1 MANPNPYLELVSD
14 DATKG
19 GVGDNPYTPLLQA
32 DAAQQARS
40 SVANVADIN
49 PDTDARL
56 QKLARQY
63 GVPVDAVRLDPKPLE
78 RKEKLDSIDYTE
90 LARKA
95 PGTANFIADPKNA
108 AVSHDDVGNM
118 SLLETL
124 VNSFK
129 RGVPS
134 LKRNVSTT
142 ALNANANVVAS
153 IDRVEQLI
161 ADGRDPNT
169 ITADL
174 DPIGVAQM
182 TAEQRSQM
190 RQQSL
195 DKMRDQA
202 GNVARNTVE
211 MLAIPQNPVVGR
223 VFEAGKDQG
232 LQGSERWGP
241 VLREFAKNPV
251 DFIASIGPESLVANA
266 PAMALA
272 IPATIAGG
280 PAAGAAVTG
289 AGSFS
294 TSYASTILEVL
305 QEKGVDIKDPASL
318 QAAMQNPEL
327 MKEIGQV
334 AFSKSAMIGLFDAAS
349 FGAASKVGV
358 PGAVARYLENKPFT
372 KQMINALVVQPP
384 AQGVMGAAGEFA
396 GQSAAGQEIDPAAIL
411 AEFAGE
417 FFGAPAEVVTASA
430 KRTFEAIQESRAAE
444 SNAQLLAQLDELAA
458 ASKVRGRDAS
468 TFEAFVASATE
479 NGPVQ
484 DVFINAE
491 TLAQSGMVEQL
502 AQVSPSV
509 AEQFQIAL
517 DTGNDIRIP
526 VAEYTARIAGTE
538 FSQSLL
544 EHLKTEPEGFSLAE
558 AQQYMQSYA
567 QELKADVERTL
578 AAKQGDEAFKTQVE
592 SVKTNVKAQLDT
604 AARFTPQVNDAYAS
618 MIGNFYAVMAGK
630 LGIAPDELLSRYP
643 LRIQAQSV
651 VGGQQ
656 FDQAGKL
663 DEVRK
668 QWDDAGI
675 ESNISEKNNTIT
687 LSQIV
692 VPKTERGAG
701 KGSAAVQALVDYA
714 DQTGQRIVLTPSTD
728 FGASSKK
735 RLVKFYKRFGF
746 VENKGRNKDF
756 TTMESMIRVPTPPE
770 PGQVLNQV
778 GIDETDTQGFKAW
791 SEGLPVVQDG
801 GNEYEGGGAVFESY
815 HGTTHSDIEIFKSV
829 GNEEGFLGRGPYFT
843 TSPEDASANY
853 AGVGPD
859 LTQRIELRYEQIIQD
874 MQEDEFNAQD
884 ALRDYYDAHPDV
896 EPVAGWEEDN
906 TQEAVDEHG
915 DAAAKYAATQELKGE
930 TEGLMMKVYVKMT
943 NPADTT
949 GKSEDLTYDVEYND
963 DGDVVEESGT
973 VLDWIEAVRTVAEN
987 YGLDADGYISALL
1000 ENGESVGMDEAFRLA
1015 QKYFKG
1021 AYNDNGDVLTAGA
1034 VFRDI
1039 AEEAG
1044 YDGVIMDA
1052 DMYFGSGRR
1061 GFGGARIPSMAGVDP
1076 GTLHLIPFKS
1086 ENVKSATGNSGAFDP
1101 NDKNILKQDKGG
1113 ARGAFNPAT
1122 NTITLLKN
1130 ADLSTFL
1137 HESGHFF
1144 LETQFDIAGRIGQEA
1159 AAFGSQSNTPG
1170 QQQILQDTNA
1180 LLTWFGVTD
1189 LAEWNSLDFEEKRSY
1204 HEKFARGFEAYL
1216 FEGKAPS
1223 IEVQGIF
1230 QRFRAWLLNVY
1241 KDLKALNVE
1250 LTDEVRSVFDRM
1262 LATNEQ
1268 IELAEQ
1274 GRSMMELFTT
1284 PSQPGAGMTP
1294 EEFAAYQALGVDAT
1308 NDAIQD
1314 LQARGLRDLAW
1325 ARNARGREIKKL
1337 QKQAAARRAEVTIDV
1352 RRDVMSQPVYRAWQ
1366 FLTAKLEAADKIAP
1380 AELPK
1385 SDPNVLDETL
1395 DSLFT
1400 AIAKLGGLDRAEV
1413 EGQWGFDPK
1422 ERSPMPAFGK
1432 YTLRR
1437 EGGLSID
1444 AMAESLAELGYLS
1457 KDENGRFDQREL
1469 EEKFDAEMRGDIQYS
1484 YSVDER
1490 ILRGVGRAGEDLNLE
1505 ALGAGRFDAF
1515 ELGAMGLP
1523 DNLVEIIKNLKMS
1536 AKNGLHPDLVAEMF
1550 GFTSGDELVRTL
1562 AIAQEP
1568 KQEINDQVDTRM
1580 LELYGELATPEAI
1593 EREADKAIHNENRAR
1608 VIATEANALA
1618 KATGKPKILAKAAKD
1633 FAQAMIAKLKIR
1645 EIRPGQYAS
1654 AEVRAAKAA
1663 DKASKAGDIATAA
1676 AEKRNQLVNTYATKA
1691 AYDAQDE
1698 VETGARYLKKFENEG
1713 TRKNLDVDYLD
1724 QIDALLERFDLRK
1737 LSNKAMDKRV
1747 ALASWLKSQEEQGLE
1762 PTIPEDLQNEAFR
1775 KPYKEMTVEEFRG
1788 LVDSVKQIE
1797 HLGRL
1802 KNRLLLAADN
1812 RAFSAIRDEIAQ
1824 SIEDNAGNRQ
1834 ADTRTPTTNWG
1845 RAYASFKSFYAS
1857 HIKSAT
1863 WARIM
1868 DGGRDGGPVWE
1879 YFVRPAND
1887 RGDMETTMRAAA
1899 TTRLSEILAP
1909 VFKLGRMGG
1918 KGVFFPTINRSLNRE
1933 ARLALA
1939 LNTGNDGNLQR
1950 LLGGEG
1956 WTRAQIQPVLDSLTV
1971 AEWTAVQQV
1980 WDHFESYRPEIGA
1993 KERRVYGKEPN
2004 WVEPA
2009 PFQVRT
2015 ADGQTVNLRGGYY
2028 PIKYDPA
2035 ASQRAEEYA
2044 DAEGAKRQ
2052 LQGAFTSAT
2061 TRRSFTKARS
2071 EEVSGRPLLYTL
2083 SGLYSGVN
2091 DVIHDLAWHEWLID
2105 ANRLLRSKTI
2115 DTAMRERYGPE
2126 VKAQFKTWAN
2136 DIAEGDKGSDNAGD
2150 MALAR
2155 LRQGV
2160 SAAGLGFNVMS
2171 AAIQVVGF
2179 TQSIVR
2185 IGPAHVGRGIAQF
2198 IANPLAAVRE
2208 VNAQSDFMTN
2218 RSRTLFRELNEL
2230 RNKVQDEGV
2239 LSGAAK
2245 RGAFYLMMRA
2255 QQMVDVPTWLGAYDK
2270 AIHAGNDQDR
2280 AVSLADQAVIDAQGG
2295 GQLKDLSAIER
2306 GGPALKLF
2314 TVFYSF
2320 MNTTFNLAA
2329 GQTMTANTPARK
2341 AKLAADYLLLF
2352 TIPAVLSTVLKDALT
2367 PGGDD
2372 EDLDKLAKKLAA
2384 ENLSYMMG
2392 TMVVAREFS
2401 QAGKIVTGAEG
2412 VRDYQGPA
2420 GLRMI
2425 GDSLTFGKQ
2434 VMQGEFDDAFR
2445 KSAINLIGDFTGLPA
2460 AQVNRTITG
2469 VKALADGDTKNP
2481 AAVLFGFQRK

>member
-14 DATKG
+14 NATQG
-19 GVGDNPYTPLLQA
+19 GVGDNPYTPIVQG
-32 DAAQQARS
+32 DTAQQVRS
-40 SVANVADIN
+40 SVANTADIN
-49 PDTDARL
+49 PDVDARL
-56 QKLARQY
+56 QQLAKKY

-78 RKEKLDSIDYTE
+78 RKEKLDSIDYAE

-118 SLLETL
+118 SLLETV

-134 LKRNVSTT
+134 LKRNVSAT
-142 ALNANANVVAS
+142 ALNANANVIGN

-161 ADGRDPNT
+161 AEGRDPNT
-169 ITADL
+169 ISADL

-182 TAEQRSQM
+182 TPEQRKEL
-190 RQQSL
+190 RHQSL
-195 DKMRDQA
+195 DKIREQS

-223 VFEAGKDQG
+223 VMDAGKDQG

-241 VLREFAKNPV
+241 VLKEFAKNPL
-251 DFIASIGPESLVANA
+251 DFIASIGPESLVSNA

-272 IPATIAGG
+272 IPATMVGG
-280 PAAGAAVTG
+280 PVAGAAVTG

-294 TSYASTILEVL
+294 TSYAATILEVL
-305 QEKGVDIKDPASL
+305 QEKSIDVKDPAAL
-318 QAAMQNPEL
+318 QAAVQNPEL
-327 MKEIGQV
+327 MKEIGQT
-334 AFSKSAMIGLFDAAS
+334 AFSKSAMIGLFDATS
-349 FGAASKVGV
+349 FGVASKVGL
-358 PGAVARYLENKPFT
+358 PGALERSLANKPFT

-384 AQGVMGAAGEFA
+384 VQGAIGAAGEFA
-396 GQSAAGQEIDPAAIL
+396 GQTVAGQEIDPGAIL

-430 KRTFEAIQESRAAE
+430 KRTFAAVREARAAE
-444 SNAQLLAQLDELAA
+444 DNAKLLAQLDELAA

-479 NGPVQ
+479 NAPVQ

-491 TLAQSGMVEQL
+491 VLAQSGMAEQL

-509 AEQFQIAL
+509 AEQFQVAL

-538 FSQSLL
+538 FSQSLI
-544 EHLKTEPEGFSLAE
+544 EHLKTDPEGFSLAE
-558 AQQYMQSYA
+558 AKEYMQSYA
-567 QELKADVERTL
+567 EELKADVERTL
-578 AAKQGDEAFKTQVE
+578 AAKQGDETFKAQVE
-592 SVKTNVKAQLDT
+592 TVKTNIKTQLDT
-604 AARFTPQVNDAYAS
+604 AGRFTSQVNDAYSS

-643 LRIQAQSV
+643 LRIQARSV
-651 VGGQQ
+651 TGQQ
-656 FDQAGKL
+656 YDQAGELKVDTPEFKAFFDNSKVVDADGKPL
-663 DEVRK
+663 VVYHGTDQNIEAFRVSSGMGVRGVYF
-668 QWDDAGI
+668 A
-675 ESNISEKNNTIT
+675 NNTEVSDGYAGERDGSVVYPVY
-687 LSQIV
+687 LSLKNPATEADMDRVWGALPADKTRTAGQRTAALKKAGFDGAVYDYSGTGPNFYYVAFEPTQIKSV
-692 VPKTERGAG
+692 NNRGTFDANDPNILNQSAWHGSPFTFDKFSLEHLG
-701 KGSAAVQALVDYA
+701 KGEGAQAFGWGLYFASNRAIAEWYRDNLSSRKGANPTDEKFNGKTPMEWYAYWENKANTAKDPSEFYARMSMLENLEITWNAHAALNTAIEEEQPEVAIKWFKDTIVDKFERPGKTYQVEIPESEDMLDWDKPLVDQNFKKWSEIATEESLPVQFRTKALVDGRTGA
-714 DQTGQRIVLTPSTD
+714 DFYSALSAKLGSDEAASKILNSYGIKGIAYLDNQSRDGVS
-728 FGASSKK
+728 GASQN
-735 RLVKFYKRFGF
+735 F
-746 VENKGRNKDF
+746 V
-756 TTMESMIRVPTPPE
+756 
-770 PGQVLNQV
+770 
-778 GIDETDTQGFKAW
+778 
-791 SEGLPVVQDG
+791 
-801 GNEYEGGGAVFESY
+801 VF
-815 HGTTHSDIEIFKSV
+815 D
-829 GNEEGFLGRGPYFT
+829 
-843 TSPEDASANY
+843 
-853 AGVGPD
+853 
-859 LTQRIELRYEQIIQD
+859 
-874 MQEDEFNAQD
+874 
-884 ALRDYYDAHPDV
+884 
-896 EPVAGWEEDN
+896 DN
-906 TQEAVDEHG
+906 AVDIVE
-915 DAAAKYAATQELKGE
+915 KYQQGE
-930 TEGLMMKVYVKMT
+930 NT
-943 NPADTT
+943 N
-949 GKSEDLTYDVEYND
+949 
-963 DGDVVEESGT
+963 
-973 VLDWIEAVRTVAEN
+973 R
-987 YGLDADGYISALL
+987 
-1000 ENGESVGMDEAFRLA
+1000 
-1015 QKYFKG
+1015 
-1021 AYNDNGDVLTAGA
+1021 
-1034 VFRDI
+1034 
-1039 AEEAG
+1039 
-1044 YDGVIMDA
+1044 
-1052 DMYFGSGRR
+1052 GS
-1061 GFGGARIPSMAGVDP
+1061 
-1076 GTLHLIPFKS
+1076 
-1086 ENVKSATGNSGAFDP
+1086 
-1101 NDKNILKQDKGG
+1101 
-1113 ARGAFNPAT
+1113 FNPAT

-1144 LETQFDIAGRIGQEA
+1144 LETQFDIAARIGQEA
-1159 AAFGSQSNTPG
+1159 ALFGQASNKPG
-1170 QQQILQDTNA
+1170 EQQILEDTNA
-1180 LLTWFGVTD
+1180 LLKWFGVRD

-1230 QRFRAWLLNVY
+1230 QRFRAWMLNVY
-1241 KDLKALNVE
+1241 KDLKNLNVE

-1268 IELAEQ
+1268 IDLAQ
-1274 GRSMMELFTT
+1274 QAQSMMDLFTT
-1284 PSQPGAGMTP
+1284 ASQPGAGMTP

-1352 RRDVMSQPVYRAWQ
+1352 RREVMSQPVYRAWQ
-1366 FLTAKLEAADKIAP
+1366 FLTAKLTAEDKITP

-1385 SDPNVLDETL
+1385 SDPNVLDETI

-1444 AMAESLAELGYLS
+1444 AMGEALAERGYLG
-1457 KDENGRFDQREL
+1457 KDENDRYDLREL

-1484 YSVDER
+1484 NSVDER

-1505 ALGAGRFDAF
+1505 ALGAGRFDGY
-1515 ELGAMGLP
+1515 ELGTMGLP
-1523 DNLVEIIKNLKMS
+1523 DSLVEIIKNLKMT

-1633 FAQAMIAKLKIR
+1633 FARAMIARLKVR
-1645 EIRPGQYAS
+1645 DIRPGQYSA
-1654 AEVRAAKAA
+1654 AEVRAAKASQ
-1663 DKASKAGDIATAA
+1663 KASQAGDIVTAA

-1698 VETGARYLKKFENEG
+1698 VESGVRYLKKFDSDG
-1713 TRKNLDVDYLD
+1713 TRKNLDPEYTD

-1775 KPYKEMTVEEFRG
+1775 KPYKELTVEEFRG
-1788 LVDSVKQIE
+1788 LIDTVKQIE

-1857 HIKSAT
+1857 HIKAAT
-1863 WARIM
+1863 WARVM
-1868 DGGRDGGPVWE
+1868 DGGRDGGSVWE

-1971 AEWTAVQQV
+1971 AEWTAVQQI

-1993 KERRVYGKEPN
+1993 KEKRVYGREPD
-2004 WVEPA
+2004 WVEPT

-2015 ADGQTVNLRGGYY
+2015 AEGQTVDLRGGYY

-2071 EEVSGRPLLYTL
+2071 EEIVGRPLVYTL
-2083 SGLYSGVN
+2083 SGLYAGVN

-2105 ANRLLRSKTI
+2105 TNRLLRSKTI
-2115 DTAMRERYGPE
+2115 DAAMRERYGPQA
-2126 VKAQFKTWAN
+2126 KAQFKTWAA
-2136 DIAEGDKGSDNAGD
+2136 DIAEGDKGSDNAGE

-2171 AAIQVVGF
+2171 AAIQVLGF

-2185 IGPAHVGRGIAQF
+2185 IGPAYVGRGIAQF
-2198 IANPLAAVRE
+2198 MANPLAAVRE
-2208 VNAQSDFMTN
+2208 VNAQSDFMAN
-2218 RSRTLFRELNEL
+2218 RSRTQFRELNEL
-2230 RNKVQDEGV
+2230 RNKVQDESV
-2239 LSGAAK
+2239 LGGAAK
-2245 RGAFYLMMRA
+2245 KGAFYLMMRA
-2255 QQMVDVPTWLGAYDK
+2255 QQMVDVPTWLGAYTK
-2270 AIHAGNDQDR
+2270 AIHAGENDAR

-2320 MNTTFNLAA
+2320 MNTTFNLAV
-2329 GQTMTANTPARK
+2329 GQTMTANTAAKK

-2372 EDLDKLAKKLAA
+2372 EDWDKLAKKLAA
-2384 ENLSYMMG
+2384 EQISYLMG
-2392 TMVVAREFS
+2392 TMVVVREFA
-2401 QAGKIVTGAEG
+2401 QAGKIVVGAEG

-2420 GLRMI
+2420 GVRMI

-2434 VMQGEFDDAFR
+2434 AMQGDFDDAFR